1 VPVSIGE
8 SIPLK
13 IIAVI
18 AYAIPVIMSVITGR
32 VSFLMV
38 TAAIQIIE
46 MTIVDVMLATG
57 FPTISDI
64 PMILISGLISATIAS
79 VMIKFRFKFPVFSGI
94 SNPSYL

>member
-1 VPVSIGE
+1 
-8 SIPLK
+8 
-13 IIAVI
+13 
-18 AYAIPVIMSVITGR
+18 
-32 VSFLMV
+32 MV

-79 VMIKFRFKFPVFSGI
+79 VMIKFRFKVSVFSGI
-94 SNPSYL
+94 SNLSYL